1 MAVSTRP
8 ISMADGVKQRKS
20 GMEMIPVE
28 GSANIAAIGY
38 DAETQRM
45 RVRFFPERRVKS
57 GTMAPGATYEV
68 QGISR
73 EVYEEFLAAKSKG
86 AHFHKHFRKNPDYN
100 FVRLAEEAVDETVG
114 NWLGAGVC
122 P

>member
-1 MAVSTRP
+1 
-8 ISMADGVKQRKS
+8 
-20 GMEMIPVE
+20 MEMIPVE

-100 FVRLAEEAVDETVG
+100 FVRLAEEAVDETVC
-114 NWLGAGVC
+114 NWLIAGVC